1 VFTSLHARVQ
11 TLIRNFLAA
20 SATYSVG
27 QKSDTT
33 RTYITLYERYH
44 FFGPPCTLEY
54 GRSGFL
60 AVQLLAPRLFL
71 ACDLPCLTPLAM
83 HGPPNVV
90 QAIEVR
96 RIGPQW
102 SWWGF
107 YSQSRQ
113 SCFKRVVWAR
123 QKPPPPQYYVFYMHF
138 PFLLYALRTTL

>member
-1 VFTSLHARVQ
+1 MFKCSPAFTHVCKRLHETSWQ
-11 TLIRNFLAA
+11 LL
-20 SATYSVG
+20 
-27 QKSDTT
+27 
-33 RTYITLYERYH
+33 LL
-44 FFGPPCTLEY
+44 TLEY

-102 SWWGF
+102 S
-107 YSQSRQ
+107 
-113 SCFKRVVWAR
+113 
-123 QKPPPPQYYVFYMHF
+123 
-138 PFLLYALRTTL
+138 